1 MKWEELLK
9 QVADEP
15 VFRAGFLAGRGESL
29 PALRLQLSR
38 WVKAGKLIQLAKGLY
53 TLAEP
58 YRKRAAHPF
67 LLANAMKKA
76 SYVSLQSALAYFGM
90 IPEHVPTVTSVTTQR
105 PARVETP
112 LGRFLFR
119 HIKKNWFSGYR
130 QVDLGAGQKTFIATP
145 EKALLDLVYLTP
157 AADNYEFLGE
167 LRLQNLTALDRDVLI
182 RLARTSKSPK
192 LQRAAGL
199 LASIIEEEGGR
210 EP

>member
-1 MKWEELLK
+1 MKWEELLR

-15 VFRAGFLAGRGESL
+15 VFRTGFLAGSGDSL

-38 WVKAGKLIQLAKGLY
+38 WVKSGRLIQLAKGLY

-58 YRKRAAHPF
+58 YRKRTPHPF
-67 LLANAMKKA
+67 VLANAMKKA
-76 SYVSLQSALAYFGM
+76 SYVSLQSALGYFGM
-90 IPEHVPTVTSVTTQR
+90 IPEHVPTVTSATTQR

-119 HIKKNWFSGYR
+119 HIKKSWFRGYQR
-130 QVDLGAGQKTFIATP
+130 VDLGSGQKAFVATP

-157 AADNYEFLGE
+157 KADDYGFLVE
-167 LRLQNLTALDRDVLI
+167 LRLQSLESLDRKVLVQWAEI
-182 RLARTSKSPK
+182 GRSPK
-192 LQRAAGL
+192 LRRVVRL
-199 LASIIEEEGGR
+199 LERLIDEEGER

>member
-1 MKWEELLK
+1 MKWEEVLK
-9 QVADEP
+9 QVAVEP

-58 YRKRAAHPF
+58 YRKRAVHPF
-67 LLANAMKKA
+67 VLANAMKKA

-192 LQRAAGL
+192 LQRAARL
-199 LASIIEEEGGR
+199 LERIIEEEGGR